1 MSQLQGQKLI
11 TTGYWNKAI
20 FIESEGH
27 AFSYDLFRKRLL
39 SFSDLSYFTIT
50 NTNRFGSMNINKK
63 MSLNDKVSDSLQVS
77 WNHSNRGKQSITL
90 DWYYNPQVQNG
101 ISFDSSLIKDP
112 QSSGLFVKNY
122 KAKYMELESLE
133 TGKSK
138 QFSNRLKMAKRAGKK
153 LTHEKP
159 IKDERENWFINKGNK
174 LIKN

>member
-1 MSQLQGQKLI
+1 V
-11 TTGYWNKAI
+11 
-20 FIESEGH
+20 
-27 AFSYDLFRKRLL
+27 
-39 SFSDLSYFTIT
+39 
-50 NTNRFGSMNINKK
+50 
-63 MSLNDKVSDSLQVS
+63 SLNDKVSDSLQVS